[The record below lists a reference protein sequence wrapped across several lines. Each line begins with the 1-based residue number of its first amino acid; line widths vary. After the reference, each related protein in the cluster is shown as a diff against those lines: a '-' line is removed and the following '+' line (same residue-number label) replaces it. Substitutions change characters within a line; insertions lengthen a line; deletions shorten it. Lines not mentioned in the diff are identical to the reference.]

1 MKVIYAG
8 EALPPTFSK
17 SIFLAGPTP
26 RKDTVQSWR
35 PEALAILELLGYDGV
50 VYVPEYRP
58 GSDLEWNSKVGK
70 DNILLN
76 FAHNEQIQWE
86 TTCLEMSDCI
96 VFWVPRELGTMPA
109 LTTNDEWGT
118 WKKTGKVVFGCPP
131 TAPKTRY
138 QKHFAEKLSVPTA
151 DTLAGTLKNAVDMV
165 SQGAERTKGERNIP
179 LMIWNT
185 KAFQSWYDSHKTV
198 GNYLDGAKVL
208 WSFRAGPNKKFVFAY
223 TIHVK
228 VYVAD
233 EDRCKVN
240 EFVFF
245 RTDISCVVLYHKAS
259 NLRESEVVLIKE
271 FRSPVRNED
280 GFVYEVAGGSSFKEG
295 QDPVQVASDEVFEE
309 TGIRIAPGRFRCFKS
324 RQIAATVSSHHAYM
338 YAAEITEEEL
348 AYAKK
353 AEAENKMFGNN
364 VTDSEQ
370 TYVRVVTIDDVLEHR
385 VPIDWS
391 MVGMILRA
399 IV

>member
-1 MKVIYAG
+1 MKIVYAG
-8 EALPPTFSK
+8 EAVPSTFEK
-17 SIFLAGPTP
+17 AIFLAGPTP
-26 RKDTVQSWR
+26 RKSDVQSWR

-58 GSDLEWNSKVGK
+58 GSDREWNNSIGK
-70 DNILLN
+70 SFD
-76 FAHNEQIQWE
+76 HQQQIQWE

-96 VFWVPRELGTMPA
+96 VFWVPRDLATMPA

-118 WKKTGKVVFGCPP
+118 WKKTGKIVFGCPE

-138 QKHFAEKLSVPTA
+138 QQYFAEKLSVPLA
-151 DTLAGTLKNAVDMV
+151 NTLTVTMQNAFDMV
-165 SQGAERTKGERNIP
+165 SKGAARSNGERNIP
-179 LMIWNT
+179 LMVWNT
-185 KAFQSWYDSHKTV
+185 KAFQSWYDAHRDV
-198 GNYLDGAKVL
+198 GNYLEGAEVL
-208 WSFRAGPNKKFVFAY
+208 WSFRVGPDKKFVFSY
-223 TIHVK
+223 TIHVNM
-228 VYVAD
+228 YVLA

-245 RTDISCVVLYHKAS
+245 RTDISCVVLYHKAD
-259 NLRESEVVLIKE
+259 NLPESEVVLIKE

-295 QDPVQVASDEVFEE
+295 QDPVKVASDEVFEE
-309 TGIRIAPGRFRCFKS
+309 TGIRVSPGRFRCFKS

-348 AYAKK
+348 AYAKA

-370 TYVRVVTIDDVLEHR
+370 TYIKVATIEDVLEHR
-385 VPIDWS
+385 IPIDWS

-399 IV
+399 VV